1 MLKAENIQ
9 TLLQAIATK
18 EYTSPVTLASTHS
31 NNISQKTSRKNA
43 AHQRITSVCLIDLQS
58 GNLLA
63 QYTNNNQEIPL
74 CTLKL
79 MCLLMKDKFYSDP
92 KEKGPFLST
101 LHSSLHND
109 ASPADNSKQV
119 IYSQSYELDI
129 DTKYNVCCARLP
141 DESSLLIC
149 CISQE
154 SFEPGL
160 LKMVA
165 QGTVEL
171 FKDLWG
177 YTFD

>member
-9 TLLQAIATK
+9 NLLQAIATK
-18 EYTSPVTLASTHS
+18 EYTPPVTLSRTHKAAT
-31 NNISQKTSRKNA
+31 SQKITNEHTTCQS
-43 AHQRITSVCLIDLQS
+43 ITSVCLIDLQS

-79 MCLLMKDKFYSDP
+79 MCLLMKDKYYSDP
-92 KEKGPFLST
+92 KERGPLLST
-101 LHSSLHND
+101 LR
-109 ASPADNSKQV
+109 NSANCTDGTDQM
-119 IYSQSYELDI
+119 IYSQTYELDI

-141 DESSLLIC
+141 QESSLLVC

-154 SFEPGL
+154 SFESGL